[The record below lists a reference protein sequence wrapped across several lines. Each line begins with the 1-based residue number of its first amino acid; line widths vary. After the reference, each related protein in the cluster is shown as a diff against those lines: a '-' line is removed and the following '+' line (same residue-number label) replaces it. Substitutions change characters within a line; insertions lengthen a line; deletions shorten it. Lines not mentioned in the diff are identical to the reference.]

1 MLLNNLKQNLDLK
14 EAYNCVYLDKK
25 HIDPPKDPEGK
36 PGVMGPTGE
45 PKQAHGGDHVRS
57 TSQSEPKKRSTYRS
71 AYEEFKSELKSYHYE
86 KFVTWLNNL
95 QEEGYDID
103 KWDPADIIDTY
114 IKENNLWKSK
124 EIIHE
129 AVEELDEAGKKCWPG
144 YKKKGTQKIFGK
156 TYNRCVKEEGAEE
169 VEQID
174 EISANLALTAS
185 QKADEERRKAALAG
199 NTKRAAKKAKQAS
212 DLYAGVAP
220 RRARERVNNSYEPE
234 GEELDEGQV
243 PLKQRN
249 KNEMQRKAGNLGREV
264 VSTPK
269 TKKNAEKRDAAM
281 NRMKKLVSVI
291 ARDDE
296 RKRFETIGQSPLH
309 NSHEAEGELVK
320 EGKTDG
326 KSAKSSGY
334 SLKDWFDDGGW
345 VQAGGKYDGEPCAKQ
360 PGQTTK
366 PYCRD
371 PDDRANMDKDE
382 RNRRAAKKRKEDP
395 DPDASG
401 KAINV
406 TQEAAGEKD
415 ACYTKVKSR
424 YKKWPSA
431 YASGALVKCRK
442 VGADNWGNKTRKEE
456 FSGDYEGPLYAPH
469 PDLVTELNKSD
480 YVNDNLPSDSNL
492 AYSFKDNKKRGRD
505 LRTLARLVRH
515 ADGQKKNPAMYNSF
529 EPEGEVIDERARARR
544 GQPRPARNRTMELMR
559 SNPEIKTGLMTRSGR
574 TVAQHEDERGVP
586 GRNRPQPK
594 TSTPAQRLEL
604 KKAQRKRAE
613 QQAADAYKPRAGES
627 D

>member
-234 GEELDEGQV
+234 GDSVDEGVADRAKAAVTHQRQGTHGDDHEMGQLQSATDASIARMKKKTSAYPNGFPAVKKEETELDEAGKKCWPGYKKKGTQKIFGKTYNRCV
-243 PLKQRN
+243 KEEEVEIDEAARNPYAIGTSVAMKSTGDTPPLKKSTIEKAHEIAKKIETREAVDSQSSLSSKQRN
-249 KNEMQRKAGNLGREV
+249 TEQQQTLNSKVKLEKILAARKGQYEEIEIDELNRYEKETGKDL
-264 VSTPK
+264 K
-269 TKKNAEKRDAAM
+269 T
-281 NRMKKLVSVI
+281 
-291 ARDDE
+291 
-296 RKRFETIGQSPLH
+296 
-309 NSHEAEGELVK
+309 
-320 EGKTDG
+320 G
-326 KSAKSSGY
+326 KSVTKGGT
-334 SLKDWFDDGGW
+334 LGGDDTHSKVMRHMHNVMGAGRMG
-345 VQAGGKYDGEPCAKQ
+345 AGG
-360 PGQTTK
+360 
-366 PYCRD
+366 
-371 PDDRANMDKDE
+371 
-382 RNRRAAKKRKEDP
+382 
-395 DPDASG
+395 
-401 KAINV
+401 AI
-406 TQEAAGEKD
+406 
-415 ACYTKVKSR
+415 
-424 YKKWPSA
+424 
-431 YASGALVKCRK
+431 
-442 VGADNWGNKTRKEE
+442 
-456 FSGDYEGPLYAPH
+456 
-469 PDLVTELNKSD
+469 
-480 YVNDNLPSDSNL
+480 
-492 AYSFKDNKKRGRD
+492 
-505 LRTLARLVRH
+505 
-515 ADGQKKNPAMYNSF
+515 
-529 EPEGEVIDERARARR
+529 
-544 GQPRPARNRTMELMR
+544 QPRGKKKDRGGPT
-559 SNPEIKTGLMTRSGR
+559 PGPTR
-574 TVAQHEDERGVP
+574 
-586 GRNRPQPK
+586 
-594 TSTPAQRLEL
+594 TPAQTVAKRRAD
-604 KKAQRKRAE
+604 AQRA
-613 QQAADAYKPRAGES
+613 QDMMHSPR